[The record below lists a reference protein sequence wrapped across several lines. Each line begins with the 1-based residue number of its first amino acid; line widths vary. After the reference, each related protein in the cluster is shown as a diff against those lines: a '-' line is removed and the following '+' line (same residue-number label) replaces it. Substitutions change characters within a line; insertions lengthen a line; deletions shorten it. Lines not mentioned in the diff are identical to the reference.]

1 MGYEHLT
8 FSEMMASLC
17 PEILMRLSST
27 EHHAESMLSPRA
39 RMEELALLERG
50 GMSVCTHIYG

>member
-1 MGYEHLT
+1 
-8 FSEMMASLC
+8 MASLC
-17 PEILMRLSST
+17 LEILMRLSSM

-39 RMEELALLERG
+39 RMEELALLGRG